1 MIQGKVYIAATNQ
14 HVGKTTSTLGLM
26 DALKNR
32 DYNVGYCKPCGEK
45 YLEIDGHRVDKDAVL
60 FADILK
66 FPLSP
71 SIHSPIIAGGS
82 MVTDYIENP
91 NYQELTEALHKAA
104 KTLEASHE
112 VVVYEGTGH
121 PGVCSVVDYSNAQVA
136 KTLNTGVILVVE
148 GGIGSTVDR
157 LMLCK
162 HFFEHAGVEVH
173 GVIINK
179 VLENK
184 MEKVQKYL
192 LKRLGQLNVE
202 VFGFLPFEKE
212 LAYPQM
218 STVKKTLRGELLC
231 GAEGLGNLVQGYL
244 AGSLTEKH
252 HLNNDVQYL
261 LMVSTRR
268 LNTALDRLRAF
279 WKQQNVEPHLAG
291 LVLTGEDEVSKKNAD
306 FLKRYKI
313 PTIHT
318 NYDTYEAI
326 TKLNQIEVKI
336 NTKTPQKVKRAI
348 ELFGKHV
355 DVERIVEVMG
365 LKR

>member
-32 DYNVGYCKPCGEK
+32 GKNVGYCKPCGEK
-45 YLEIDGHRVDKDAVL
+45 YLEIGSHRVDKDAVL
-60 FADILK
+60 FADIME
-66 FPLSP
+66 FPLNP
-71 SIHSPIIAGGS
+71 PVHSPIIAGGS

-91 NYQELTEALHKAA
+91 NYQELTDSLQNAA
-104 KTLEASHE
+104 KVLEASHE
-112 VVVYEGTGH
+112 IVVYEGTGH

-136 KTLNTGVILVVE
+136 KTLGTGVIIVVE

-162 HFFEHAGVEVH
+162 HFFEYAGVKVY

-179 VLENK
+179 VLEHK

-192 LKRLGQLNVE
+192 LKRLGQLGVE

-218 STVKKTLRGELLC
+218 STVQKMLKGELLYC
-231 GAEGLGNLVQGYL
+231 SEGLGNLVQGSL

-252 HLNNDVQYL
+252 HLNNDVEYL
-261 LMVSTRR
+261 LMVSSRR
-268 LNTALDRLRAF
+268 LNTALDRLRDF
-279 WKQQNVEPHLAG
+279 WKLQNTEPHLAG
-291 LVLTGEDEVSKKNAD
+291 LVLTGNEDVSIKNAD
-306 FLKRYKI
+306 FLKRYHI
-313 PTIHT
+313 PTIRT

-355 DVERIVEVMG
+355 NVERIVEVME
-365 LKR
+365 LK

>member
-1 MIQGKVYIAATNQ
+1 MVKGKVYIAATNQ

-26 DALKNR
+26 DALNKRNR
-32 DYNVGYCKPCGEK
+32 NVGYCKPCGEK
-45 YLEIDGHRVDKDAVL
+45 FLEVEGHRVDKDAVL
-60 FADILK
+60 FADIMN
-66 FPLSP
+66 FPLEP
-71 SIHSPIIAGGS
+71 RIHSPIIAGGS
-82 MVTDYIENP
+82 MVTDYIDNP
-91 NYQELTEALHKAA
+91 NYEELTNALQNA
-104 KTLEASHE
+104 KKVLEARHD
-112 VVVYEGTGH
+112 VMVYEGTGH

-136 KTLNTGVILVVE
+136 KTLDAGVILIVE

-157 LMLCK
+157 FMLSK
-162 HFFEHAGVEVH
+162 HFFEHAGVQVH

-179 VLENK
+179 VLEHK
-184 MEKVQKYL
+184 MDKVQNYL
-192 LKRLGQLNVE
+192 TKRLGQMGVE
-202 VFGFLPFEKE
+202 IFGFLPFEKE

-218 STVKKTLRGELLC
+218 STVKKTLRAELLY
-231 GAEGLGNLVQGYL
+231 GAEGLGNLVQDYL

-261 LMVSTRR
+261 LMVSSRR

-279 WKQQNVEPHLAG
+279 WKQQNTTPHLAG
-291 LVLTGEDEVSKKNAD
+291 LVLTGEDEISKKNAD
-306 FLKRYKI
+306 FLKRHHI
-313 PTIHT
+313 PTILT

-355 DVERIVEVMG
+355 DVDKICSSIG
-365 LKR
+365 LC